1 MHGRFIMEGV
11 ASGHF
16 IYSFNKQLSPHCVP
30 GTALGIRDEAVIDR
44 DKIPAHI
51 EYTFWSG
58 GGRQ

>member
-1 MHGRFIMEGV
+1 MEGV

-16 IYSFNKQLSPHCVP
+16 IYSFNKRLSPHCVP

-51 EYTFWSG
+51 EYTFWSRG
-58 GGRQ
+58 GKQ